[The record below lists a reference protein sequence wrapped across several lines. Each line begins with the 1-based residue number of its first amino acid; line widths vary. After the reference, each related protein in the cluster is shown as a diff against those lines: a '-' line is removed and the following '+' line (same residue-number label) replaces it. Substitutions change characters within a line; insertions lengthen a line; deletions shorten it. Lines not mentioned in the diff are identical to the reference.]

1 MEKVIKLE
9 NVDQYNNLYGL
20 ETLHPLVSIVDLT
33 KATKSVN
40 HIQMNYGLYALF
52 LKETKSCDIKY
63 GRQYYDYQE
72 GTIVCFGPGQT
83 AGVETTEDEV
93 SPPVYGII
101 FHPDLIRGTS
111 LGKEIKQYTFF
122 SYAVNEALHLS
133 EQEKEI
139 VMDCLKKI
147 SIELEHGIDK
157 HSKVL
162 IAMNI
167 ELLLNYCMRFYERQF
182 ITRSN
187 VNKDALT
194 RFEQLLDEYFQSQLP
209 MQNGLPSV
217 KYFADKIC
225 LSSNYFGDMVKK
237 ETGKT
242 PQEHIQTKV
251 IELAKEHIAD
261 TEETVSQ
268 IAYALGFQ
276 YPQHLCRLF
285 KKRVGCTPNEYRN
298 QILHKRENIETR
310 LNRASISGLTLANKY
325 LFCRIIIKCLFFK
338 STILMNNMKTIPFQ
352 I

>member
-1 MEKVIKLE
+1 MDKVIKLE
-9 NVDQYNNLYGL
+9 NVNQYNELYGL
-20 ETLHPLVSIVDLT
+20 ETLHPLISVVDLT
-33 KATKSVN
+33 KATQSVN
-40 HIQMNYGLYALF
+40 HIQINYGLYALF
-52 LKETKSCDIKY
+52 LKGEKSCDIKY

-83 AGVETTEDEV
+83 ASVSTFKDEI
-93 SPPVYGII
+93 SPAVYGII

-111 LGKEIKQYTFF
+111 LGKDIKKYTFF

-139 VMDCLKKI
+139 VKDCLKKI
-147 SIELEHGIDK
+147 NIELEHGIDK
-157 HSKVL
+157 HSKAL

-182 ITRSN
+182 ITRN
-187 VNKDALT
+187 TANKDALT
-194 RFEQLLDEYFQSQLP
+194 KFEQLLDEYFQSQLP
-209 MQNGLPSV
+209 TQDGLPSV
-217 KYFADKIC
+217 KYFADKVY

-242 PQEHIQTKV
+242 PQEHIQAKV
-251 IELAKEHIAD
+251 IELAKERIVD

-268 IAYALGFQ
+268 IAYSLGFQ

-298 QILHKRENIETR
+298 H
-310 LNRASISGLTLANKY
+310 ALA
-325 LFCRIIIKCLFFK
+325 
-338 STILMNNMKTIPFQ
+338 
-352 I
+352 